1 MAICNANF
9 YASSATTTLNFCTT
23 FAIIYIIKNM
33 ILIFDWMIYFE
44 LFNSKIHLINYHLRN
59 MMKYFCEN
67 LQRCWNM
74 RFFLLNNFCYIIQVI
89 FRWSRNLAFTL
100 TWRNYGEI
108 FMFMIDYFFPFT
120 CRINLFSKPF
130 TRNNKYYSVL
140 KVSCWQTGLE
150 FNN

>member
-1 MAICNANF
+1 MVYFWIEYVLIIILIIIGNSNW
-9 YASSATTTLNFCTT
+9 YLSKSSISNLSI
-23 FAIIYIIKNM
+23 IIY
-33 ILIFDWMIYFE
+33 E
-44 LFNSKIHLINYHLRN
+44 N

-89 FRWSRNLAFTL
+89 FRWSRNFAFTL
-100 TWRNYGEI
+100 TWRYYGEI

-140 KVSCWQTGLE
+140 KASCWQTGLE
-150 FNN
+150 IDN

>member
-1 MAICNANF
+1 MPHQQLSIWIFIQRIEHVCNPLYIVNQLISKSYPPNF
-9 YASSATTTLNFCTT
+9 
-23 FAIIYIIKNM
+23 I
-33 ILIFDWMIYFE
+33 D
-44 LFNSKIHLINYHLRN
+44 YHLRN
-59 MMKYFCEN
+59 MVKYFCEN
-67 LQRCWNM
+67 LQLCWNM

-89 FRWSRNLAFTL
+89 FRWSRNFAFTL
-100 TWRNYGEI
+100 TWRYYGEI